1 MNFFK
6 RAWLVT
12 KAKKGRT
19 GLLILV
25 TSAILIFVLA
35 GLTIK
40 NAANSAVESAKSKAG
55 ATVTLSVNREAMMKA
70 FKPDSENSSDSSEAS
85 DDNSDDGSAVTSIDL
100 ATAKSIAEKDD
111 VASYLFTTTT
121 TATAGDGIS
130 AISISAIST
139 SSSSD
144 DTSDSTS
151 TDSNQPDRGG
161 MMASGDFT
169 ITGVNST
176 DYVADFTSGASEI
189 KKGVGI
195 TSDTADNSAV
205 ISSDLADENDLSVG
219 DTFTVS
225 TTVDDTETSYTLTV
239 VGIYDKS
246 STTTTVQMMSKASN
260 PQNNIYTNLTTA
272 NTMKG
277 ETDTLDSAI
286 YTLSNPKNMDAFVKE
301 IKSDIDTDSYSETS
315 SDEIYEQM
323 LSPLNNISSI
333 AQNIVILVAIAGA
346 VILTLIIILSIRE
359 RRYEIGVLMSL
370 GENRLKII
378 GPFFTELLMVTVIS
392 LVIDSFAGNF
402 VGNALGNQLLS
413 SSTSTEQTTQN
424 AGPGAGGPGQDTKSS
439 DSNADTNSNQ
449 KPSAPGNGGGRGMGN
464 MVAMATSS
472 SQEIDDL
479 DIKLTGTDVAKLGG
493 IALLISFISTILASI
508 GIIRMKPKD
517 ILTSN

>member
-70 FKPDSENSSDSSEAS
+70 FKPDSENSSDSSESSGDSS
-85 DDNSDDGSAVTSIDL
+85 DDSSAVTSVNL

-130 AISISAIST
+130 AIST

-144 DTSDSTS
+144 DTSDNAS

-176 DYVADFTSGASEI
+176 DYVADFTSGTSEI

-239 VGIYDKS
+239 VGIYDNS
-246 STTTTVQMMSKASN
+246 STATTAQMMSNASN

-277 ETDTLDSAI
+277 EADTLDSAV

-301 IKSDIDTDSYSETS
+301 IKSDIDTDSYSVTS

-333 AQNIVILVAIAGA
+333 AQNIVILVAVAGA
-346 VILTLIIILSIRE
+346 VILTLIVILSIRE

-378 GPFFTELLMVTVIS
+378 GQLFTELLMVTVIS
-392 LVIDSFAGNF
+392 LVIASFAGNF

-439 DSNADTNSNQ
+439 DSNTDTNSNQ

-493 IALLISFISTILASI
+493 IALLISFVSTVLASI

>member
-19 GLLILV
+19 GLLVLV

-70 FKPDSENSSDSSEAS
+70 FKPDSENSSDSSESSGDSS
-85 DDNSDDGSAVTSIDL
+85 DDSSAVTSVDL

-130 AISISAIST
+130 AIST

-144 DTSDSTS
+144 DASNSAS

-176 DYVADFTSGASEI
+176 DYVADFTSGTSEI

-239 VGIYDKS
+239 VGIYDNS
-246 STTTTVQMMSKASN
+246 STATTAQMMSNASN

-277 ETDTLDSAI
+277 ETDTLDSAV

-301 IKSDIDTDSYSETS
+301 IKSDIDTDSYSVTS

-333 AQNIVILVAIAGA
+333 AQNIVILVAVAGA
-346 VILTLIIILSIRE
+346 VILTLIVILSIRE

-378 GPFFTELLMVTVIS
+378 GQFFTELLMVTVVS
-392 LVIDSFAGNF
+392 LVIASFAGNF
-402 VGNALGNQLLS
+402 VGNALGNQLL

-439 DSNADTNSNQ
+439 DSNTDTNSNQ

-493 IALLISFISTILASI
+493 IALLISFVSTILASI

>member
-19 GLLILV
+19 GLLVLV

-70 FKPDSENSSDSSEAS
+70 FKPDSENSSDSSESSADSS
-85 DDNSDDGSAVTSIDL
+85 DDSSAVTSVDL

-130 AISISAIST
+130 AIST

-144 DTSDSTS
+144 DTSDSAS

-176 DYVADFTSGASEI
+176 DYVADFTSGTSEI

-239 VGIYDKS
+239 VGIYDNS
-246 STTTTVQMMSKASN
+246 STATTAQMMSNASN

-277 ETDTLDSAI
+277 ETDTLDSAV

-301 IKSDIDTDSYSETS
+301 IKSDIDTDSYSVTS

-333 AQNIVILVAIAGA
+333 AQNIVILVAVAGA
-346 VILTLIIILSIRE
+346 VILTLIVILSIRE

-378 GPFFTELLMVTVIS
+378 GQFFTELLMVTVVS
-392 LVIDSFAGNF
+392 LVIASFAGNF

-439 DSNADTNSNQ
+439 DSNTDTNSNQ

-493 IALLISFISTILASI
+493 IALLISFVSTILASI

>member
-19 GLLILV
+19 GLLVLV

-70 FKPDSENSSDSSEAS
+70 FKPDSENSSDSSESSGDSS
-85 DDNSDDGSAVTSIDL
+85 DDSSAVTSVDL

-130 AISISAIST
+130 AIST

-144 DTSDSTS
+144 DTSDSAS

-176 DYVADFTSGASEI
+176 DYVADFTSGTSEI

-195 TSDTADNSAV
+195 TSDTSDNSAV

-239 VGIYDKS
+239 VGIYDNS
-246 STTTTVQMMSKASN
+246 STATTAQMMSNASN

-301 IKSDIDTDSYSETS
+301 IKSDIDTDSYSVTS

-333 AQNIVILVAIAGA
+333 AQNIVILVAVAGA
-346 VILTLIIILSIRE
+346 VILTLIVILSIRE

-378 GPFFTELLMVTVIS
+378 GQFFTELLMVTVVS
-392 LVIDSFAGNF
+392 LAIASFAGNF

-439 DSNADTNSNQ
+439 DSNTDTNSNQ

-493 IALLISFISTILASI
+493 IALLISFVSTILASI

>member
-19 GLLILV
+19 GLLVLV

-70 FKPDSENSSDSSEAS
+70 FKPDSENSSDSSESSGDSS
-85 DDNSDDGSAVTSIDL
+85 DDSSAVTSVDL

-130 AISISAIST
+130 AIST

-144 DTSDSTS
+144 DASDSAS

-176 DYVADFTSGASEI
+176 DYVADFTSGTSEI

-239 VGIYDKS
+239 VGIYDNS
-246 STTTTVQMMSKASN
+246 STATTAQMMSNASN

-277 ETDTLDSAI
+277 ETDTLDSAV

-301 IKSDIDTDSYSETS
+301 IKSDIDTDSYSVTS

-333 AQNIVILVAIAGA
+333 AQNIVILVAVAGA
-346 VILTLIIILSIRE
+346 VILTLIVILSIRE

-378 GPFFTELLMVTVIS
+378 GQFFTELLMVTVVS
-392 LVIDSFAGNF
+392 LVIASFAGNF

-439 DSNADTNSNQ
+439 DSNTDTNSNQ

-493 IALLISFISTILASI
+493 IALLISFVSTILASI

>member
-19 GLLILV
+19 GLLVLV

-70 FKPDSENSSDSSEAS
+70 FKPDSENSSDSSESSGDSS
-85 DDNSDDGSAVTSIDL
+85 DDSSAVTSVDL

-130 AISISAIST
+130 AIST

-144 DTSDSTS
+144 DTSDSAS

-176 DYVADFTSGASEI
+176 DYVADFTSGTSEI

-219 DTFTVS
+219 DTFTIS

-239 VGIYDKS
+239 VGIYDNS
-246 STTTTVQMMSKASN
+246 STATTAQMMSNASN

-277 ETDTLDSAI
+277 ETDMLDSAV

-301 IKSDIDTDSYSETS
+301 IKSDIDTDSYSVTS

-333 AQNIVILVAIAGA
+333 AQNIVILVAVAGA
-346 VILTLIIILSIRE
+346 VILTLIVILSIRE

-378 GPFFTELLMVTVIS
+378 GQFFTELLMVTVVS
-392 LVIDSFAGNF
+392 LVIASFAGNF

-424 AGPGAGGPGQDTKSS
+424 AGPGTGGPGQDTKSS
-439 DSNADTNSNQ
+439 DSNTDTNSNQ

-493 IALLISFISTILASI
+493 IALLISFVSTILASI

>member
-19 GLLILV
+19 GLLVLV

-70 FKPDSENSSDSSEAS
+70 FKPDSENSSDSSESSGDSS
-85 DDNSDDGSAVTSIDL
+85 DDSSAVTSVDL

-130 AISISAIST
+130 AIST

-144 DTSDSTS
+144 DASDSAS

-161 MMASGDFT
+161 MMATGDFT

-176 DYVADFTSGASEI
+176 DYVADFTSGTSEI

-205 ISSDLADENDLSVG
+205 ISSDLADENNLSVG

-239 VGIYDKS
+239 VGIYDNS
-246 STTTTVQMMSKASN
+246 STATTAQMMSNASN

-277 ETDTLDSAI
+277 ETDTLDSAV

-301 IKSDIDTDSYSETS
+301 IKSDIDTDSYSVTS

-333 AQNIVILVAIAGA
+333 AQNIVILVAVAGA
-346 VILTLIIILSIRE
+346 VILTLIVILSIRE

-378 GPFFTELLMVTVIS
+378 GQFFTELLMVTVVS
-392 LVIDSFAGNF
+392 LVIASFAGNF

-439 DSNADTNSNQ
+439 DSNTDTNSNQ

-493 IALLISFISTILASI
+493 IALLISFVSTILASI

>member
-1 MNFFK
+1 MNFIK
-6 RAWLVT
+6 RAWLAT

-19 GLLILV
+19 ALLILV

-40 NAANSAVESAKSKAG
+40 NAADSAVESAKSEAG

-70 FKPDSENSSDSSEAS
+70 FNPDSDSSS
-85 DDNSDDGSAVTSIDL
+85 DDSSDDSSATTSVDL
-100 ATAKSIAEKDD
+100 ATAESIAEKDG

-121 TATAGDGIS
+121 TATAGDD
-130 AISISAIST
+130 ISAIST
-139 SSSSD
+139 SSSSSSSD
-144 DTSDSTS
+144 DSDSS
-151 TDSNQPDRGG
+151 SDDSSDSNQPSGRGG
-161 MMASGDFT
+161 MEMTSGDFT

-176 DYVADFTSGASEI
+176 DYVSDFTSGTSEI
-189 KKGVGI
+189 TDGVGI

-205 ISSDLADENDLSVG
+205 ISSDLADANDLSIG
-219 DTFTVS
+219 DTFTVT

-239 VGIYDKS
+239 IGIYENS
-246 STTTTVQMMSKASN
+246 STATTAQMMSNASN

-272 NTMKG
+272 DTMKG
-277 ETDTLDSAI
+277 ETDTLDSAV
-286 YTLSNPKNMDAFVKE
+286 YTLSNPEDMDDFVDE
-301 IKSDIDTDSYSETS
+301 VESEIDTDSYSVTS

-346 VILTLIIILSIRE
+346 VILTLIVILSIRE

-370 GENRLKII
+370 GENRIKII
-378 GPFFTELLMVTVIS
+378 GQFFMELFMVTVVS
-392 LVIDSFAGNF
+392 LIIASFAGNF

-413 SSTSTEQTTQN
+413 SSTSTEQTTQTSGQN
-424 AGPGAGGPGQDTKSS
+424 GGGPGQDTNSS
-439 DSNADTNSNQ
+439 DSNNSDSGQ
-449 KPSAPGNGGGRGMGN
+449 KSGAPGGGGRGGMGN
-464 MVAMATSS
+464 MVSMATSS
-472 SQEIDDL
+472 TQEIDDL

-493 IALLISFISTILASI
+493 IALLISFVSTILASI

-517 ILTSN
+517 ILSSN

>member
-19 GLLILV
+19 GLLVLV

-70 FKPDSENSSDSSEAS
+70 FKPDSENSSDSSESSGDSS
-85 DDNSDDGSAVTSIDL
+85 DDSSAVTSVDL

-130 AISISAIST
+130 AIST

-144 DTSDSTS
+144 DASDSAS

-176 DYVADFTSGASEI
+176 DYVADFTSGTSEI

-239 VGIYDKS
+239 VGIYDNS
-246 STTTTVQMMSKASN
+246 STATTAQMMSNASN

-277 ETDTLDSAI
+277 ETDTLDSAV

-301 IKSDIDTDSYSETS
+301 IKSDIDTDSYSVTS

-333 AQNIVILVAIAGA
+333 AQNIVILVAVAGA
-346 VILTLIIILSIRE
+346 VILTLIVILSIRE

-378 GPFFTELLMVTVIS
+378 GQFFTELLMVTVVS
-392 LVIDSFAGNF
+392 LVIASFAGNF

-439 DSNADTNSNQ
+439 DSNTDTNSNQ

-493 IALLISFISTILASI
+493 IALLISFVSTVLASI

>member
-70 FKPDSENSSDSSEAS
+70 FKPDSENSSDSSESSGDSS
-85 DDNSDDGSAVTSIDL
+85 DDSSAVTSVDL

-130 AISISAIST
+130 AIST

-144 DTSDSTS
+144 DTSDSAS

-195 TSDTADNSAV
+195 TSDTTDNSAV

-239 VGIYDKS
+239 VGIYDNS
-246 STTTTVQMMSKASN
+246 STATTAQMMSNASN

-277 ETDTLDSAI
+277 ETDTLDSAV
-286 YTLSNPKNMDAFVKE
+286 YTLSNPKNMDTFVKE
-301 IKSDIDTDSYSETS
+301 IKSDIDTDSYSVTS

-333 AQNIVILVAIAGA
+333 AQNIVILVAVAGA
-346 VILTLIIILSIRE
+346 VILTLIVILSIRE

-378 GPFFTELLMVTVIS
+378 GQFFTELLMVTVVS
-392 LVIDSFAGNF
+392 LVIASFAGNF

-439 DSNADTNSNQ
+439 DSNTDTNSNQ

-493 IALLISFISTILASI
+493 IALLISFVSTILASI

>member
-1 MNFFK
+1 MNFIK
-6 RAWLVT
+6 RAWLAT

-19 GLLILV
+19 ALLILV

-40 NAANSAVESAKSKAG
+40 NAADSAVESAKSEAG

-70 FKPDSENSSDSSEAS
+70 FNPDSDSSS
-85 DDNSDDGSAVTSIDL
+85 DDSSDDSSATTSVDL
-100 ATAKSIAEKDD
+100 ATAESIAEKDG

-121 TATAGDGIS
+121 TATAGDD
-130 AISISAIST
+130 ISAIST
-139 SSSSD
+139 SSSSSSD
-144 DTSDSTS
+144 DSS
-151 TDSNQPDRGG
+151 DSNQPSSRGD
-161 MMASGDFT
+161 MEMTSGDFT

-176 DYVADFTSGASEI
+176 DYVSDFTSGTSEI
-189 KKGVGI
+189 TDGVGI

-205 ISSDLADENDLSVG
+205 ISSDLADANDLSVG
-219 DTFTVS
+219 DTFTVT

-239 VGIYDKS
+239 VGIYENS
-246 STTTTVQMMSKASN
+246 STATTAQMMSNASN

-272 NTMKG
+272 DTMKG
-277 ETDTLDSAI
+277 ETDTLDSAV
-286 YTLSNPKNMDAFVKE
+286 YTLSNPEDMVNFVDE
-301 IKSDIDTDSYSETS
+301 VESEIDTDSYSVTS

-346 VILTLIIILSIRE
+346 VILTLIVILSIRE

-370 GENRLKII
+370 GENRIKII
-378 GPFFTELLMVTVIS
+378 GQFFMELFMVTVVS
-392 LVIDSFAGNF
+392 LIIASFAGNF
-402 VGNALGNQLLS
+402 VGNVLGNQLLS

-424 AGPGAGGPGQDTKSS
+424 SGLNGGGPGQDTNSS
-439 DSNADTNSNQ
+439 DSNNSDSGQ
-449 KPSAPGNGGGRGMGN
+449 KSGAPGDGGGRGDMGN
-464 MVAMATSS
+464 MVSMATSS
-472 SQEIDDL
+472 TQAIDDL

-493 IALLISFISTILASI
+493 IALLISFVSTILASI

-517 ILTSN
+517 ILSSNQKGLRNDFTNT